1 MKDDNN
7 FRIFVPHDMLIL
19 GSGVMLG
26 IWSSDKSIACV
37 TCLGTQG
44 TARKGK
50 SQRNCDILGFWK
62 NSYNDRISDLRCL
75 DELDKLKKN
84 PPENWL
90 LLEKHNAG
98 LPVCTVSHG
107 KFVFTSTMVIIYD
120 AQKLQQSYYLT
131 DAAHKLCMENG
142 MTCTNLIAN
151 SDSNIDQLTYMLV
164 KHGKLNVGNN
174 DAALPIRN
182 LTILDQGVLNKLCSK
197 TNTSSYNIL
206 KCYWIIAKVLC
217 GNRYVK
223 VFCSMIGF
231 NKRRCQKEIRGTISR
246 KQEQFALHFN

>member
-37 TCLGTQG
+37 TSLGSQG
-44 TARKGK
+44 APRKGI
-50 SQRNCDILGFWK
+50 SQGNCEILGFWK
-62 NSYNDRISDLRCL
+62 NSYNDRLVDLRCL
-75 DELDKLKKN
+75 DEFDKLNKN
-84 PPENWL
+84 PPGNWL

-98 LPVCTVSHG
+98 LPVCTVSRG
-107 KFVFTSTMVIIYD
+107 KFVFTSTMVVVYD

-142 MTCTNLIAN
+142 MSCTNLIAN

-164 KHGKLNVGNN
+164 KYGKFNVGNN
-174 DAALPIRN
+174 DVAVPIRN
-182 LTILDQGVLNKLCSK
+182 LTILDHGILDKLGCK
-197 TNTSSYNIL
+197 INDFSYNIL
-206 KCYWIIAKVLC
+206 KFYWMITKVFF
-217 GNRYVK
+217 GSRYV
-223 VFCSMIGF
+223 
-231 NKRRCQKEIRGTISR
+231 
-246 KQEQFALHFN
+246 QFLSYG